1 MGSKQNTVKRIFVNF
16 CVWFLAAAIVLVYL
30 LFKGNFEPVKLSEED
45 VIQLIDI
52 KLVFTLAVS
61 SFLLTGAFAIVKKDE
76 REIHLFVKEE
86 LASLSIN
93 LGSMIFVSQIV
104 LAIILIADPQSV
116 KVSFLYLLIGVFC
129 YILGYLFKSEPS
141 KCRECKIV

>member
-1 MGSKQNTVKRIFVNF
+1 MVSKQNTIKRILVNF
-16 CVWFLAAAIVLVYL
+16 CVWFLAAAIVFVYL
-30 LFKGNFEPVKLSEED
+30 LFKGNFEPVKLSEQD

-129 YILGYLFKSEPS
+129 YILGYLLKSEPS
-141 KCRECKIV
+141 KQAS